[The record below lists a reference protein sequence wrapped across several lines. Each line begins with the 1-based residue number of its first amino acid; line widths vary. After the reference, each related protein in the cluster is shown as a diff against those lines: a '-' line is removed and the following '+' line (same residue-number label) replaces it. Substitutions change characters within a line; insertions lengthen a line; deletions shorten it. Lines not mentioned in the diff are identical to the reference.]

1 MVVASTWQVADVSW
15 RYSSCIVTLGMDP
28 GMSAQTNMASGI
40 QYRWGALTIDAH
52 SYQIFISFRIM
63 QSMQSDVVGRG
74 GFVRGF
80 GAWKGEIKLL
90 MVNRRW
96 LMAGTES
103 GRSAGNRMTACCSL
117 RGAGF
122 FDILAG
128 CGWVE
133 QTRCF
138 RTGTGRKA
146 PIMSDRA
153 IGSGGA
159 LLSAQASEGR
169 KE

>member
-1 MVVASTWQVADVSW
+1 
-15 RYSSCIVTLGMDP
+15 
-28 GMSAQTNMASGI
+28 
-40 QYRWGALTIDAH
+40 
-52 SYQIFISFRIM
+52 
-63 QSMQSDVVGRG
+63 
-74 GFVRGF
+74 
-80 GAWKGEIKLL
+80 
-90 MVNRRW
+90 
-96 LMAGTES
+96 MAGTES
-103 GRSAGNRMTACCSL
+103 GRSAGNRMTAGCSL
-117 RGAGF
+117 MGAGF

-133 QTRCF
+133 HPRCF

-169 KE
+169 KENDQ